1 MEPPTSEHRGT
12 NLPSAGVRLLKR
24 PTTNGSGGE
33 SSLHAVSSRGLGE
46 SGMSSKI
53 GAPIIRRVPA
63 RPNTAATHQRPRE
76 LDKTGSTGQ
85 TRSQVV
91 TEPSAAT
98 ATPHNRT
105 EETLESL
112 DLTSHQ
118 LWPSIGGAAGTES
131 GCGQEAWPSISSKG
145 WSSVVKSAPSGKVIG
160 HFIVLWVPPSIMHAY
175 LKTKYYRRTTVVPLL
190 RDHLQIQRNLVSEKR
205 WSSKGGFIV
214 CTVSAFVQGNSG
226 L

>member
-1 MEPPTSEHRGT
+1 MEPPTSGT
-12 NLPSAGVRLLKR
+12 NLPISGVRLLKR

-63 RPNTAATHQRPRE
+63 KPTTAAVHQRPRE

-105 EETLESL
+105 EESL

-118 LWPSIGGAAGTES
+118 LWPSISGAAGTES

-160 HFIVLWVPPSIMHAY
+160 HFIVLWVPPSIMHTY
-175 LKTKYYRRTTVVPLL
+175 LKTKYYRRTTVDPLL
-190 RDHLQIQRNLVSEKR
+190 RDHLQIQRNFVSEKR

-214 CTVSAFVQGNSG
+214 CTVSASVQGNSG